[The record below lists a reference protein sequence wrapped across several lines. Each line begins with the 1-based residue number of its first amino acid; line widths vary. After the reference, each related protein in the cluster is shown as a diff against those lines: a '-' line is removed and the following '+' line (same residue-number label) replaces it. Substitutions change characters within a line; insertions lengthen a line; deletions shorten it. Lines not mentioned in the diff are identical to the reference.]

1 MARLIVDNVSKVYP
15 ALQKGQDDVL
25 ALRDVN
31 FTVEDHEFCCLL
43 GHSGCGKTTLLN
55 IMAGFEAPTG
65 GKITLDGTVIGPPH
79 WSRTMVFQDY
89 ALFPWLT
96 IERNIAFGLEVKGV
110 PEAERA
116 RIVAEHVKLVGLSG
130 FETRLPHQLSG
141 GMKQRVSVARALV
154 DDRDILLMDEPFG
167 ALDPVIRAKA
177 QDDLLAIQKH
187 FGTTIVLV
195 THDMEEAFHLADRI
209 AVMDKGRIVQY
220 AAPQEM
226 LVSPATDFVET
237 LIGAGERPFR
247 LLSIGTAGDAAE
259 EGPAEGEPLAADA
272 SQREAVR

>member
-65 GKITLDGTVIGPPH
+65 GKITLDGAVIGPPH

-110 PEAERA
+110 PEAESA

-130 FETRLPHQLSG
+130 FELRLPHQLSG
-141 GMKQRVSVARALV
+141 GMKQRVAIARALAV
-154 DDRDILLMDEPFG
+154 DPQVALLDEPFA
-167 ALDPVIRAKA
+167 ALDA
-177 QDDLLAIQKH
+177 QNRSLLQDELVRIAQATRKTMVLITHSIDEAIK
-187 FGTTIVLV
+187 LS
-195 THDMEEAFHLADRI
+195 DRI
-209 AVMDKGRIVQY
+209 IVMTKRPGTVKANIVVDIPRPRAEDDARVIALKKQLR
-220 AAPQEM
+220 ALIADERE
-226 LVSPATDFVET
+226 VE
-237 LIGAGERPFR
+237 
-247 LLSIGTAGDAAE
+247 
-259 EGPAEGEPLAADA
+259 LA
-272 SQREAVR
+272 